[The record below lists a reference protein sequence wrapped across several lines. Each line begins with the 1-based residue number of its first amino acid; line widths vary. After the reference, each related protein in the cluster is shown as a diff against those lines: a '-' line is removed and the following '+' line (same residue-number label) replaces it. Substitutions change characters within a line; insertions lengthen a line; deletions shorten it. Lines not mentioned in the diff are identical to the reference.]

1 MTALMRKNLK
11 VAIENINSAHAGLL
25 MQKGLK
31 KWESDEE
38 KKQLRAKKDGED
50 KRTEKEK
57 LIDTINIVQAN
68 KLYLLA
74 FNRWLNYTFDKDEFA
89 HLSATVNGRLF
100 TGLALG
106 GALETGAMVHH
117 TYGMPMI
124 AGSSIK
130 GAVRTYAENLYA
142 KRLDNGEIDYRI
154 EIKQGKEIKHF
165 QFDDDKQ
172 AILNVLFGTES
183 DDDNAEAGYLIWHD
197 AWWIPNVDSKFQLRK
212 DESNKPFVGEIVTV
226 HHQDYYQGK
235 LDEALDIE
243 NPIPNQQIAM
253 TGSFYFTI
261 QGASAWVDY
270 ALDLLKGA
278 LQYQGF
284 GAKGSNGY
292 GYFDIPNKDEPNK
305 LEDDLKN
312 RYLANQPVD
321 ENDPLAEIKKEI
333 SLLSNEKLQESL
345 SKGINKFFDS
355 LGLNK
360 ENDDDCKKVVQIL
373 NTERADFIDGL
384 KNDSGKN
391 AQKVLKFI
399 EKYHG

>member
-1 MTALMRKNLK
+1 MRKDLQPLFNQ
-11 VAIENINSAHAGLL
+11 VCDANAGLL
-25 MQKGLK
+25 MQKGLQIWDIDSEKPTK
-31 KWESDEE
+31 KALIE
-38 KKQLRAKKDGED
+38 KIAGAKADD
-50 KRTEKEK
+50 
-57 LIDTINIVQAN
+57 
-68 KLYLLA
+68 LYLLA

-130 GAVRTYAENLYA
+130 GAVRAYAENLYA

-154 EIKQGKEIKHF
+154 EIKQGKEIKHL

-261 QGASAWVDY
+261 QGVSAWVKY

-278 LQYQGF
+278 LQYQGL

-292 GYFDIPNKDEPNK
+292 GYFDSIDG
-305 LEDDLKN
+305 LENELKN

-321 ENDPLAEIKKEI
+321 ENDPLAKIKTELRKFA
-333 SLLSNEKLQESL
+333 EKDLPLQL
-345 SKGINKFFDS
+345 SKNKNKFFTALELDK
-355 LGLNK
+355 N
-360 ENDDDCKKVVQIL
+360 NPDDCKKV
-373 NTERADFIDGL
+373 
-384 KNDSGKN
+384 
-391 AQKVLKFI
+391 AQAFI
-399 EKYHG
+399 EEYSDVVAQWADAPKGSNLATAYQFIEQYRG